1 MDKELI
7 CIDTTVLIDYYR
19 KKDKSKSIL
28 VELSRTYNFCISV
41 ITKLEILV
49 GVGPETEDFWTGVF
63 SRMTIIPLNE
73 LEVEKASQIIRSLK
87 RQNGII
93 EIQDILIAATAIVN
107 NVKFSTINRKHFNR
121 ISELIMVE

>member
-73 LEVEKASQIIRSLK
+73 LEVEKASQIIRS
-87 RQNGII
+87 
-93 EIQDILIAATAIVN
+93 
-107 NVKFSTINRKHFNR
+107 
-121 ISELIMVE
+121 

>member
-1 MDKELI
+1 
-7 CIDTTVLIDYYR
+7 
-19 KKDKSKSIL
+19 
-28 VELSRTYNFCISV
+28 
-41 ITKLEILV
+41 LEILV